1 MRLQNS
7 ASGRAAVR
15 TRSQS
20 RKLQAFSKAW
30 VVGDKLSVFF
40 PIFWVPELDE
50 NEQPIMVQE
59 IDTKGQPVFED
70 DGTPVMTEK
79 GQWDVVTASIWGH
92 DVPDMKK
99 FAVGGSF
106 IPSLTEIV
114 RGQPAKI
121 LTDDAGKPMYD
132 AYGEVMYE
140 PIPGDVTYQFSKIAP
155 MFVKGEKQ
163 GEIDRVTKKKFAS
176 EDLRREALNEIDAK
190 YDTDS
195 NMDAPKPAVGKLHM
209 VISTEVFV
217 VKQNATNQ
225 YDLENAGQYTY
236 KLSDEK
242 FNSLISLLDD
252 IKFKPRDLNARWFEV
267 QMTFNGDSND
277 KRGRGQAGRKA
288 LPVGLTP
295 EYTMEARDPAGYAKI
310 KGRLE
315 QLPQDSQTITCRNF
329 MYTKIAEKT
338 IEKQIS
344 QYIVMN
350 SDMLDNI
357 TKEEDMEILT
367 GNAYRLMQFRALDN
381 MNNEE
386 IKSRIKTAYME
397 YLEKHPELKDDTVL
411 ATEKEDYKEP
421 TFEAMPTSRELLSGA
436 AGVALPGEEEVEDNT
451 YDPAGGS
458 MTL

>member
-163 GEIDRVTKKKFAS
+163 GEIDRVMKKKFAS

-436 AGVALPGEEEVEDNT
+436 AGVALPGEGEVEDNT

>member
-121 LTDDAGKPMYD
+121 LTDDSGKPMYD

-163 GEIDRVTKKKFAS
+163 GEIDRVMKKKFAS

-252 IKFKPRDLNARWFEV
+252 IKFKPRDLTARWFEV

-277 KRGRGQAGRKA
+277 KKGRGQAGRKA
-288 LPVGLTP
+288 APVGLTP
-295 EYTMEARDPAGYAKI
+295 EYTMEARDPASYAKI

>member
-163 GEIDRVTKKKFAS
+163 GEIDRVMKKKFAS

-195 NMDAPKPAVGKLHM
+195 NMDSPKPAVGKLHM

-277 KRGRGQAGRKA
+277 KKGRGQAGRKA

-436 AGVALPGEEEVEDNT
+436 AGVALPGEKEVEDNT

>member
-1 MRLQNS
+1 MRLRNS

-163 GEIDRVTKKKFAS
+163 GEIDRVMKKKFTS

-310 KGRLE
+310 KVRLE

>member
-7 ASGRAAVR
+7 MSGRAAVK

-59 IDTKGQPVFED
+59 IDTKGKPVFNE
-70 DGTPVMTEK
+70 DGTPLMTQK
-79 GQWDVVTASIWGH
+79 GCWDIVTANIWGH

-99 FAVGGSF
+99 FAVGGTF
-106 IPSLTEIV
+106 IPSLTDIV

-132 AYGEVMYE
+132 AYGEVVYE
-140 PIPGDVTYQFSKIAP
+140 PVPGDVTYQFSKIAP
-155 MFVKGEKQ
+155 LFVKGEKQ
-163 GEIDRVTKKKFAS
+163 GEIDRVMKKKFTS
-176 EDLRREALNEIDAK
+176 EDLRREALNEIDTK

-217 VKQNATNQ
+217 VKQTTDDR
-225 YDLENAGQYTY
+225 YDIESAGQYTY

-242 FNSLISLLDD
+242 FNALIYLLDD
-252 IKFKPRDLNARWFEV
+252 IKFKPRDLTAKWFEV

-288 LPVGLTP
+288 VPVGLTP
-295 EYTMEARDPAGYAKI
+295 EYTMEARDPSGYTKI

-338 IEKQIS
+338 IAKQIS
-344 QYIVMN
+344 QYVVMN
-350 SDMLDNI
+350 ADMLDNI
-357 TKEEDMEILT
+357 SRDEDLEILT
-367 GNAYRLMQFRALDN
+367 GNAYRLMQFQALDN
-381 MNNEE
+381 MSNEE
-386 IKSRIKTAYME
+386 IKAKIMTSYHE

-411 ATEKEDYKEP
+411 ASDKEGYQEP
-421 TFEAMPTSRELLSGA
+421 TFEAMPTSRELLSGD
-436 AGVALPGEEEVEDNT
+436 AGVTLPGEAEVGENT
-451 YDPAGGS
+451 YDPAGS